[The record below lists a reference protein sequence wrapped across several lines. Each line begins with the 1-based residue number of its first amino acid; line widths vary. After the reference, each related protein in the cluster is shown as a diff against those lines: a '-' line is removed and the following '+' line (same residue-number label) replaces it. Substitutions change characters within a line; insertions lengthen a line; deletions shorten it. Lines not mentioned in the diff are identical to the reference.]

1 MPGLFQGLEIGK
13 RALLTNQMW
22 LQTLGHNIANVDT
35 PGFSR
40 QRVTVVQTDAQYTPQ
55 GLVGTG
61 VTATN
66 ISQVRDLFL
75 GQQYREANK
84 SLGQWT
90 YKEKT
95 MSQIESLVNE
105 PQDGSIND
113 LLTSFFNSW
122 STMATGDADSST
134 NRQDV
139 LQKAN
144 QLTNSFHQLAQ
155 GLADLR
161 VGIDKDLET
170 YTQQINQITANIAQI
185 NQQIKGMELGGTS
198 ANDLRDQRDLLTD
211 QLANLVDVRTQE
223 KPNGET
229 VVAMGGMVLVDGS
242 SSFDIG
248 VKAVNDSGVQIH
260 KLVWKGT
267 DVSLTNLNGQL
278 YGLLQTRDQVIPGYL
293 AELNKLS
300 RSVVE
305 KVNAIHTTGYGVRG
319 TTGVAFFDPTLT
331 DAATIK
337 VYEEIQADPSR
348 IAATS
353 DSTEKNLK
361 IALAIADLQ
370 NAPVLNG
377 GSSTMS
383 DFYSGL
389 VGKLG
394 IEAKQATSYKSNYE
408 LLVQQVDNSRQS
420 VQGVS
425 LDEEMANMI
434 KYQHAYDAAA
444 RVITTMDQALETVI
458 NGMGLVGR

>member
-40 QRVTVVQTDAQYTPQ
+40 QRVSVVSTSPSYTPQ

-61 VTATN
+61 VTANDIT
-66 ISQVRDLFL
+66 QVRDLFL

-95 MSQIESLVNE
+95 MTQIESLVNE

-122 STMATGDADSST
+122 SDMSTGDADSST

-139 LQKAN
+139 LQQAN
-144 QLTNSFHQLAQ
+144 RLTNSFHQLAQ
-155 GLADLR
+155 GLSDLR
-161 VGIDKDLET
+161 TGIDKDLET
-170 YTQQINQITANIAQI
+170 YTHEINQLTANIAQI
-185 NQQIKGMELGGTS
+185 NQQIKSLELGGTK

-211 QLANLVDVRTQE
+211 QLANLVDVRMQE

-248 VKAVNDSGVQIH
+248 VKAVNDNGMQIH

-267 DVSLTNLNGQL
+267 EVSLTNLNGQL
-278 YGLLQTRDQVIPGYL
+278 YGLLETRDKIIPGYL
-293 AELNKLS
+293 ANLNKLTKS
-300 RSVVE
+300 LVE
-305 KVNAIHTTGYGVRG
+305 EVNAIHTTGYGING
-319 TTGVAFFDPTLT
+319 STGIAFFDPNLT

-337 VYEEIQADPSR
+337 VNEDLQSDPTK
-348 IAATS
+348 IAAT
-353 DSTEKNLK
+353 DSNAEKNLK
-361 IALAIADLQ
+361 IALAISDLRDKQ
-370 NAPVLNG
+370 VLNS
-377 GSSTMS
+377 GSSSMA
-383 DFYSGL
+383 DYYSGL

-394 IEAKQATSYKSNYE
+394 IEAKQATSFKSNYE